1 MLQNSAEL
9 PLVLVKGSRV
19 LAAHPYLEIPKVTPL
34 RVCKTWAHTLC
45 NCTAHFSIIWAV
57 KTSCRWSN
65 MSLFLYCLISD
76 VVVLG
81 HLAGTTFCHKTWN
94 MTEVKN
100 YPCFLYFLITH
111 LKLRERLIS
120 LNRSNQRNLDVIET
134 SLFSLVLDETSP
146 ATDLEV
152 SVKKLFYC
160 QLGLWLLLT
169 SKEMNDSTMYIKTVH
184 ECWCLADLFL

>member
-1 MLQNSAEL
+1 
-9 PLVLVKGSRV
+9 
-19 LAAHPYLEIPKVTPL
+19 
-34 RVCKTWAHTLC
+34 
-45 NCTAHFSIIWAV
+45 
-57 KTSCRWSN
+57 
-65 MSLFLYCLISD
+65 
-76 VVVLG
+76 
-81 HLAGTTFCHKTWN
+81 

-146 ATDLEV
+146 VTDVEV

-160 QLGLWLLLT
+160 QLGL
-169 SKEMNDSTMYIKTVH
+169 
-184 ECWCLADLFL
+184 

>member
-1 MLQNSAEL
+1 
-9 PLVLVKGSRV
+9 
-19 LAAHPYLEIPKVTPL
+19 
-34 RVCKTWAHTLC
+34 
-45 NCTAHFSIIWAV
+45 
-57 KTSCRWSN
+57 
-65 MSLFLYCLISD
+65 
-76 VVVLG
+76 
-81 HLAGTTFCHKTWN
+81 

-100 YPCFLYFLITH
+100 YQCFLYFLITH

-160 QLGLWLLLT
+160 QLGL
-169 SKEMNDSTMYIKTVH
+169 
-184 ECWCLADLFL
+184 